1 MSAKSED
8 TVKVVVR
15 VRPLLPREAPAT
27 CVRVHDDA
35 RSVTIGDG
43 DAEHERCEA
52 VGGGARAARRRR
64 EPHVRVRP
72 RLRREL
78 VAGRA
83 LRDDR
88 APRRRLVPRGL
99 QRDDLRVRPDGH
111 GQDVPARVDVD
122 VKMNHKDERLRERF

>member
-52 VGGGARAARRRR
+52 VGGGARARRGGGGSHTFAFDHVYGESSSQAELYETTARPVVDSCL
-64 EPHVRVRP
+64 EGYN
-72 RLRREL
+72 
-78 VAGRA
+78 ATIFA
-83 LRDDR
+83 Y
-88 APRRRLVPRGL
+88 
-99 QRDDLRVRPDGH
+99 
-111 GQDVPARVDVD
+111 GQTGTGKTYPPVSTLTSR
-122 VKMNHKDERLRERF
+122 